1 LRHIRFG
8 ELPVNL
14 PSFNAPM
21 ARRDWRVSMLKL
33 HTFADC
39 TIVTAPPRQAG
50 IARHF
55 ANVLAGIRDGGAMHD
70 RYQQLSRMSNT
81 DLARRG
87 LSRQDITRAV
97 VKGE

>member
-1 LRHIRFG
+1 
-8 ELPVNL
+8 
-14 PSFNAPM
+14 
-21 ARRDWRVSMLKL
+21 MLKL
-33 HTFADC
+33 HTFADY
-39 TIVTAPPRQAG
+39 TVVTAPPRQAG

-70 RYQQLSRMSNT
+70 RYTALARLSNA

-87 LSRQDITRAV
+87 LTRADVMRAV

>member
-1 LRHIRFG
+1 
-8 ELPVNL
+8 
-14 PSFNAPM
+14 
-21 ARRDWRVSMLKL
+21 MLKL
-33 HTFADC
+33 HTFAEC
-39 TIVTAPPRQAG
+39 TMVTAPPRQAG

-70 RYQQLSRMSNT
+70 RYTALARLSNA

-87 LSRQDITRAV
+87 LTRADVMRAV